1 MLDGDRH
8 IFSGIK
14 GLPDAAGLGW
24 TALDRLNAAIRHVNQ
39 VDIGHH
45 FEELARNMVHTPVA
59 A

>member
-24 TALDRLNAAIRHVNQ
+24 TALDRLNAAIRHVNEI
-39 VDIGHH
+39 DAGHQL
-45 FEELARNMVHTPVA
+45 E
-59 A
+59 